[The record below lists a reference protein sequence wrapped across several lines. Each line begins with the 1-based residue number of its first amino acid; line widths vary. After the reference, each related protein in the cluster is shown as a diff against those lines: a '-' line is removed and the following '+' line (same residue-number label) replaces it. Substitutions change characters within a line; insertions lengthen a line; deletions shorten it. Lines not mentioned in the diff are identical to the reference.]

1 MWSLRRNDDM
11 SGLRATKA
19 RATPI
24 DIAAQATHS
33 NGETDAATQHTSSRA
48 DIIRK
53 FPPPPGGTG
62 FGVLTRRACGAPF
75 CLYGVRVS
83 ANLLQEF
90 QTSSPFSGGN
100 AAFIE
105 ELYEKYLLDPASV
118 AAEWRTYFD
127 TLKGREA
134 GDVPHSIVIE
144 RIEQAQKLN
153 GHAYI
158 QAPGPVSDEQA
169 QKQAGVLKLVTAYRS
184 RGHLAAQL
192 DPLDLEHTFPAVDLE
207 ALGLLPRPAAP
218 DLDPS
223 FHGLTKSDLDI
234 EFSTGSLAGPQRL
247 KLRDLVSLLKAT
259 YASSIGA
266 EFMHISDAEQR
277 RWVHEQLERAG
288 GKFVL
293 TATEKKRILEKLTQA
308 DGLERYLHTKYVG
321 QKRFSL
327 EGGDSLIP
335 LLDELVNRGG
345 ADGMNDMVLGMAH
358 RGRLNVLVNILG
370 KPPQKLFAEFDGKF
384 DHPDDPA
391 HSGDVKYHLGFSANV
406 KTPGRTVHLAL
417 AFNPSHLEI
426 VDPVVAGSVRARQVH
441 RRDESREHVV
451 PVLIH
456 GDASFAGQGVVMEL
470 LNMSQARGF
479 CVGGTI
485 HVVINNQVGFTISNP
500 HDARSTL
507 YCTDVAK
514 MVNAPVFHVNGDD
527 PEAVLFVAR
536 LAFDFRQK
544 FKRDV
549 VIDLVCYRRHGHN
562 EADEPAATQPLMYQ
576 VIRARPTARELYGK
590 KLIAESVIS
599 DADAKALVDDYRA
612 KLEAGTP
619 IASLDPDFT
628 DAFAVDWTHH
638 LGAKLDQAVATG
650 VAGDKLAELNKKILT
665 MPSGVTAHPRVAKIY
680 EDRVKMAAGEQ
691 PMDWGFAENLAYATL
706 IDDGYDL
713 RLVGQDSG
721 RGTFFHRHAV
731 IHDQKSGG
739 DYVPLATVRES
750 SNVSI
755 VDSLLSEEAVMAFEY
770 GYSTAEPR
778 TLNIWEGQFGDFAN
792 GAQVVI
798 DQFISSGEA
807 KWDRLSGLCLFL
819 PHGYEGQGPEH
830 SSARL
835 ERYLQLCAL
844 ENMQV
849 CVPTTPA
856 QMFHMLRRQMLR
868 NVRKPLIVMTPKSLL
883 RHKLA
888 VSTMDDL
895 ENGSFQLVIPDTT
908 AKNAKK
914 VRRVVLCSGKVYY
927 DLIDDAGK
935 RKVEDVAI
943 VRVEQL
949 YPFPRKEVG
958 AELAKY
964 SGAKELIWCQEE
976 PMNQGAWYQI
986 KHHLQAVISPKQTL
1000 SYAGR
1005 MRSPAPACGH
1015 LSTHVAEQAALVEQ
1029 ALVAPP
1035 GTDYAAE

>member
-1 MWSLRRNDDM
+1 
-11 SGLRATKA
+11 
-19 RATPI
+19 
-24 DIAAQATHS
+24 
-33 NGETDAATQHTSSRA
+33 
-48 DIIRK
+48 
-53 FPPPPGGTG
+53 
-62 FGVLTRRACGAPF
+62 
-75 CLYGVRVS
+75 
-83 ANLLQEF
+83 
-90 QTSSPFSGGN
+90 
-100 AAFIE
+100 
-105 ELYEKYLLDPASV
+105 
-118 AAEWRTYFD
+118 
-127 TLKGREA
+127 
-134 GDVPHSIVIE
+134 
-144 RIEQAQKLN
+144 
-153 GHAYI
+153 
-158 QAPGPVSDEQA
+158 
-169 QKQAGVLKLVTAYRS
+169 
-184 RGHLAAQL
+184 
-192 DPLDLEHTFPAVDLE
+192 
-207 ALGLLPRPAAP
+207 
-218 DLDPS
+218 
-223 FHGLTKSDLDI
+223 
-234 EFSTGSLAGPQRL
+234 
-247 KLRDLVSLLKAT
+247 
-259 YASSIGA
+259 
-266 EFMHISDAEQR
+266 
-277 RWVHEQLERAG
+277 
-288 GKFVL
+288 
-293 TATEKKRILEKLTQA
+293 
-308 DGLERYLHTKYVG
+308 
-321 QKRFSL
+321 
-327 EGGDSLIP
+327 
-335 LLDELVNRGG
+335 
-345 ADGMNDMVLGMAH
+345 MNDMVLGMAH
-358 RGRLNVLVNILG
+358 RGRLNVLVNVLG

-441 RRDESREHVV
+441 RRDEAREHVV

-456 GDASFAGQGVVMEL
+456 GDASWAGQGVVMEL
-470 LNMSQARGF
+470 LNMSQTRGF

-485 HVVINNQVGFTISNP
+485 HVVINNQVGFTTSNP

-527 PEAVLFVAR
+527 PEAVLFVTR

-576 VIRARPTARELYGK
+576 IIRARPTLRELYGK
-590 KLIAESVIS
+590 QLVAEGVIGE
-599 DADAKALVDDYRA
+599 ADAQAIVDEYRN
-612 KLEAGTP
+612 KLDAGTP
-619 IASLDPDFT
+619 IANLDPDFK
-628 DAFAVDWTHH
+628 DEFAVDWTKH
-638 LGAKLDQAVATG
+638 LGASLDQSVKTG
-650 VAGDKLAELNKKILT
+650 VAKEKLAELNRKILT
-665 MPSGVTAHPRVAKIY
+665 VPAGVTAHPRVAKIY
-680 EDRVKMAAGEQ
+680 DDRRKMAAGEH

-706 IDDGYDL
+706 VADGYDL

-731 IHDQKSGG
+731 IHDQSSGG

-750 SNVSI
+750 ANVSI
-755 VDSLLSEEAVMAFEY
+755 IDSLLSEEAVMAFEY

-778 TLNIWEGQFGDFAN
+778 TLNLWEAQFGDFAN
-792 GAQVVI
+792 GAQVVV

-807 KWDRLSGLCLFL
+807 KWDRLSGLVLLL

-868 NVRKPLIVMTPKSLL
+868 DVRKPLIVMTPKSLL

-888 VSTMDDL
+888 VSSLDDL
-895 ENGSFQLVIPDTT
+895 SKGTFQLVIPDST
-908 AKNAKK
+908 AKSGRK

-927 DLIDDAGK
+927 DLVEDAAK
-935 RKVEDVAI
+935 RKIDDVAI

-949 YPFPRKEVG
+949 YPFPRKEVA
-958 AELAKY
+958 AELERY
-964 SGAKELIWCQEE
+964 PGAKEVVWCQEE

-986 KHHLQAVISPKQTL
+986 RHHLQACVPSDRSL

-1005 MRSPAPACGH
+1005 GRSPAPACGH
-1015 LSTHVAEQAALVEQ
+1015 LSTHLAEQAKLVEE
-1029 ALVAPP
+1029 ALVAAP
-1035 GTDYAAE
+1035 GDALASAE

>member
-1 MWSLRRNDDM
+1 M
-11 SGLRATKA
+11 A
-19 RATPI
+19 
-24 DIAAQATHS
+24 
-33 NGETDAATQHTSSRA
+33 
-48 DIIRK
+48 
-53 FPPPPGGTG
+53 
-62 FGVLTRRACGAPF
+62 
-75 CLYGVRVS
+75 
-83 ANLLQEF
+83 
-90 QTSSPFSGGN
+90 
-100 AAFIE
+100 
-105 ELYEKYLLDPASV
+105 
-118 AAEWRTYFD
+118 
-127 TLKGREA
+127 
-134 GDVPHSIVIE
+134 
-144 RIEQAQKLN
+144 
-153 GHAYI
+153 
-158 QAPGPVSDEQA
+158 
-169 QKQAGVLKLVTAYRS
+169 
-184 RGHLAAQL
+184 
-192 DPLDLEHTFPAVDLE
+192 FPA
-207 ALGLLPRPAAP
+207 PISTPNSTPA
-218 DLDPS
+218 
-223 FHGLTKSDLDI
+223 
-234 EFSTGSLAGPQRL
+234 SLAGPQRL
-247 KLRDLVSLLKAT
+247 KLRDLVALLKAT
-259 YASSIGA
+259 YADTIGA

-288 GKFVL
+288 GKFGL
-293 TATEKKRILEKLTQA
+293 SAEEKKRVLEKLTQA

-370 KPPQKLFAEFDGKF
+370 KAPQKLFAEFDGKF

-441 RRDESREHVV
+441 RRDETREHVV

-456 GDASFAGQGVVMEL
+456 GDASIAGQGVVMEL
-470 LNMSQARGF
+470 FNMSQARGF

-576 VIRARPTARELYGK
+576 VIRARPTARELYAQEARRRRRDRRSRRAGAGRR
-590 KLIAESVIS
+590 LSQEARGRH
-599 DADAKALVDDYRA
+599 ADREPRSRFQGRVRGRLVEASAREARRTGQDRRRRRTSSPSSTARSSCCRPASPRIRA
-612 KLEAGTP
+612 SPRST
-619 IASLDPDFT
+619 T
-628 DAFAVDWTHH
+628 
-638 LGAKLDQAVATG
+638 
-650 VAGDKLAELNKKILT
+650 
-665 MPSGVTAHPRVAKIY
+665 TARRWPPAQ
-680 EDRVKMAAGEQ
+680 Q

-739 DYVPLATVRES
+739 DYVPLTTVRDS
-750 SNVSI
+750 ANVAI
-755 VDSLLSEEAVMAFEY
+755 IDSLLSEEAVMAFEY

-778 TLNIWEGQFGDFAN
+778 TLNLWEGQFGDFAN

-807 KWDRLSGLCLFL
+807 KWDRLSGLTLLL
-819 PHGYEGQGPEH
+819 PHGYEGQGPGAQLGAPRTL
-830 SSARL
+830 SA
-835 ERYLQLCAL
+835 AL
-844 ENMQV
+844 R
-849 CVPTTPA
+849 A
-856 QMFHMLRRQMLR
+856 GKHAGLR
-868 NVRKPLIVMTPKSLL
+868 
-883 RHKLA
+883 A
-888 VSTMDDL
+888 
-895 ENGSFQLVIPDTT
+895 
-908 AKNAKK
+908 
-914 VRRVVLCSGKVYY
+914 
-927 DLIDDAGK
+927 DDAGADVPHAAPADAAQRAQAADRDDAEVAAAPQAGGVDARRSRRRRFPAGDSGHDREESEEGRAASCCARARSTTISSRMPRK
-935 RKVEDVAI
+935 RKIDDVAI

-949 YPFPRKEVG
+949 YPFPRKEVVG
-958 AELAKY
+958 RARALRGREGSRLVP
-964 SGAKELIWCQEE
+964 GRTDE
-976 PMNQGAWYQI
+976 P
-986 KHHLQAVISPKQTL
+986 
-1000 SYAGR
+1000 GR
-1005 MRSPAPACGH
+1005 VVSDHASPAAPA
-1015 LSTHVAEQAALVEQ
+1015 SRRSSR
-1029 ALVAPP
+1029 
-1035 GTDYAAE
+1035 